1 MILDENGFQNHN
13 NSNGI
18 KNYSNNTFNNNNWS
32 NKFQSEKRNVFTKG
46 INDFNHTDPTN
57 RNDMSDKALAMLHE
71 RLEKNLISE
80 EEFNRKCQA
89 IARSRNS

>member
-1 MILDENGFQNHN
+1 MITPPANLPH
-13 NSNGI
+13 
-18 KNYSNNTFNNNNWS
+18 NNWS
-32 NKFQSEKRNVFTKG
+32 NKFQSEKRNIFTKG